1 MVAGGLQ
8 SVSGLLT
15 LTGHHV
21 QIITQLQLP
30 SNYMILLPS
39 SLSPV
44 ESQCAELQD
53 RPPPAQPVS
62 LVLITLQSH
71 ILSDNSPDL
80 SSPLSLLSQL
90 QMTEEW
96 GVAWAWVAG
105 YSAVSTLVIIFNI
118 VIAFSVLSNRYL
130 HYSYNYVI
138 VMLSLRF
145 EKLYISVFDQIVS
158 PPETSCGA
166 SSPC

>member
-1 MVAGGLQ
+1 
-8 SVSGLLT
+8 
-15 LTGHHV
+15 
-21 QIITQLQLP
+21 
-30 SNYMILLPS
+30 
-39 SLSPV
+39 
-44 ESQCAELQD
+44 
-53 RPPPAQPVS
+53 
-62 LVLITLQSH
+62 
-71 ILSDNSPDL
+71 
-80 SSPLSLLSQL
+80 
-90 QMTEEW
+90 MTEEW

-118 VIAFSVLSNRYL
+118 VIVFSVLSNRYL